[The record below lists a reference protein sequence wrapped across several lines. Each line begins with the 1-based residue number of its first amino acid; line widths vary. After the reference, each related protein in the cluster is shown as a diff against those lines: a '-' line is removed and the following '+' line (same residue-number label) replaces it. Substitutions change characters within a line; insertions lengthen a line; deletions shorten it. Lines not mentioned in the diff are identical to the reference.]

1 MPKVKMVT
9 RGSGPV
15 RGWQPGDTIECSEQE
30 VADFVPRCG
39 TLVEEPKAPDFEPA
53 DEAAK
58 EDALMALSNDELLE
72 LCAANGI
79 TGLPSRPTK
88 VQLVG
93 VLRSHGVSIA
103 SEPEP
108 ETAELAGG
116 EVAASTE
123 APQPRER
130 VASHDAD

>member
-39 TLVEEPKAPDFEPA
+39 TLVKDTAIEQDPET
-53 DEAAK
+53 
-58 EDALMALSNDELLE
+58 EDALMDLSNEELLE
-72 LCAANGI
+72 LCGANGI
-79 TGLPSRPTK
+79 TGLPRRPTK

-93 VLRSHGVSIA
+93 VLRSHGVSVA

-116 EVAASTE
+116 EVAASTG